1 MRLNARAAEALR
13 IEEGEVV
20 SRLKAW
26 VRGGKAVS
34 IMVIGDNIV
43 ARSLPL
49 WSMEVFFLGSDARS
63 QKVVVGSKRC
73 SGLTCSSQGLW
84 RLCRTANTNTNSVRD
99 AASRVSRTNI

>member
-26 VRGGKAVS
+26 VRGSKAVS

-49 WSMEVFFLGSDARS
+49 WNIEVVSLDSDVRRKLS
-63 QKVVVGSKRC
+63 LDRERERC
-73 SGLTCSSQGLW
+73 CGLTAVK
-84 RLCRTANTNTNSVRD
+84 RLVAF
-99 AASRVSRTNI
+99 VS